1 MTAVIRN
8 LFVCSLIVCSLTAW
22 SVRAASAN
30 VGAASVDAFAFGFS
44 PRTGDAFLDAE
55 LGDTNVL
62 VRGGTDGFVDDVVV
76 RFAAPRPIVRTYVVE
91 RRWAPAD
98 VYYACAIAQHLRRP
112 CVEMLRVYERDH
124 RLGWGAVARRLGI
137 RPGSRAFHAL
147 KGNVSNGHAKYKR
160 DRGHRQ
166 HQSGPG
172 HAKHERE
179 RSNNERGHSDTRA
192 EHDKRKPHG
201 SHSERH

>member
-1 MTAVIRN
+1 MNAVIRN
-8 LFVCSLIVCSLTAW
+8 LFVCSLTAW
-22 SVRAASAN
+22 SVIVASAN

-55 LGDTNVL
+55 LGDINVL
-62 VRGGTDGFVDDVVV
+62 VRGGIDGFVDDVVV

-112 CVEMLRVYERDH
+112 CGEVLRVYERDH
-124 RLGWGAVARRLGI
+124 RLGWGAVARSLGI
-137 RPGSRAFHAL
+137 RPGSRAFHSL

-160 DRGHRQ
+160 DHGHRQ

-172 HAKHERE
+172 RDKHGRE
-179 RSNNERGHSDTRA
+179 RSNNERSHSDAHA
-192 EHDKRKPHG
+192 EHDKRKRHG
-201 SHSERH
+201 AHSERH